1 MSARSSADQPEC
13 SRCRHWADDRALLE
27 KRIAG
32 LASFGSAY
40 GASVG
45 ESRLCLR
52 HDRLTMPRDRC
63 VAFVEF
69 IARAAPDALH
79 RA

>member
-1 MSARSSADQPEC
+1 MSARPLAGEPEC
-13 SRCRHWADDRALLE
+13 ARCRHWADDRALLE
-27 KRIAG
+27 RRIGG

-63 VAFVEF
+63 AAFVT
-69 IARAAPDALH
+69 PDAPL
-79 RA
+79 RV

>member
-1 MSARSSADQPEC
+1 MSARPCAGAPEC
-13 SRCRHWADDRALLE
+13 GRCRHWADDRALLE
-27 KRIAG
+27 KRIPG

-40 GASVG
+40 GASLG

-63 VAFVEF
+63 IAFV
-69 IARAAPDALH
+69 ARAAVDTPSHD
-79 RA
+79 

>member
-1 MSARSSADQPEC
+1 MSARPSSGEPEC
-13 SRCRHWADDRALLE
+13 ARCRHWADDPALLE

-45 ESRLCLR
+45 DSRLCLR
-52 HDRLTMPRDRC
+52 HDRLTMPRDCC
-63 VAFVEF
+63 VAFVT
-69 IARAAPDALH
+69 RAMPP
-79 RA
+79 RE

>member
-1 MSARSSADQPEC
+1 MNAPTCEHCA
-13 SRCRHWADDRALLE
+13 HWADDRALLE
-27 KRIAG
+27 KRIPG

-45 ESRLCLR
+45 ASRLCLH

-63 VAFVEF
+63 TAFV
-69 IARAAPDALH
+69 ACNALQKSFVVEPFPP
-79 RA
+79 A

>member
-1 MSARSSADQPEC
+1 
-13 SRCRHWADDRALLE
+13 LLE
-27 KRIAG
+27 KRIPG

-40 GASVG
+40 GASLG

-63 VAFVEF
+63 IAFV
-69 IARAAPDALH
+69 ARAAVDTPSHD
-79 RA
+79 

>member
-1 MSARSSADQPEC
+1 MSTRPLGSEPEC
-13 SRCRHWADDRALLE
+13 ARCRHWADDRALLE
-27 KRIAG
+27 KRIGG

-52 HDRLTMPRDRC
+52 HDRLTMPRDGC
-63 VAFVEF
+63 AAFV
-69 IARAAPDALH
+69 ASVTPDAPL
-79 RA
+79 RV